1 MDLRGDGVGIV
12 AITAGSTGKS
22 SVLDSMGS
30 ILISYPLAS
39 PENCETFRKDDTI
52 YTEIEI
58 YSRKYIFLSR
68 YFFHLLKCPLKN

>member
-1 MDLRGDGVGIV
+1 MDLRGDGVGMFAV
-12 AITAGSTGKS
+12 TVDSTVKS

-52 YTEIEI
+52 HTEIFI
-58 YSRKYIFLSR
+58 KKLYRLR
-68 YFFHLLKCPLKN
+68 YP